1 MLRAVTIAIALTL
14 AAGVGANATQ
24 RRPAYELMRDLQD
37 FQDRSAFGKEQVADQ
52 IANAAIRFAETVN
65 SEQIDW
71 KDERDRSAVAYFLL
85 TGGDAQGVRKAVVAA
100 TKDRAEAALLGKA
113 LEFSVADNRDA
124 REGLEAVDP
133 REAPAELA
141 GALALAQARVLAKRD
156 RARASEKLTAAQIL
170 SPGGLIEEAALRQQL
185 FLLDSEA
192 DARRVARI
200 VHRYLGRFANSYYAE
215 NFLQRLERLVEDMWT
230 ATDAAARREFMDA
243 IESLPATARTRLAMR
258 LARSSLLRGDQR
270 GALTATEAVCK
281 GQTEDAAV
289 RWRCDLYREIASIYG
304 RAETEGGADLAMSHW
319 EGASDE
325 DRLLRACAWVVSAYV
340 YSSQSP
346 KIEAVSGPKADD
358 ETQEVKKVRR
368 RISEVDLILSSDR

>member
-1 MLRAVTIAIALTL
+1 M
-14 AAGVGANATQ
+14 
-24 RRPAYELMRDLQD
+24 
-37 FQDRSAFGKEQVADQ
+37 
-52 IANAAIRFAETVN
+52 
-65 SEQIDW
+65 
-71 KDERDRSAVAYFLL
+71 
-85 TGGDAQGVRKAVVAA
+85 
-100 TKDRAEAALLGKA
+100 
-113 LEFSVADNRDA
+113 
-124 REGLEAVDP
+124 
-133 REAPAELA
+133 
-141 GALALAQARVLAKRD
+141 
-156 RARASEKLTAAQIL
+156 ASEKIK
-170 SPGGLIEEAALRQQL
+170 EA
-185 FLLDSEA
+185 
-192 DARRVARI
+192 I
-200 VHRYLGRFANSYYAE
+200 
-215 NFLQRLERLVEDMWT
+215 ERLVEGMWT